1 MTGMNSIELIGRMVA
16 ANAYLHGVPAD
27 HDDEDEEDEED
38 NPREDE
44 DDEEGEEDEGYSE

>member
-1 MTGMNSIELIGRMVA
+1 MKSSELIGRMVA
-16 ANAYLHGVPAD
+16 ANAYLQGIPAD
-27 HDDEDEEDEED
+27 QDDEDEDEDDEED